1 RKLENYMLIFEQ
13 SIFGRVQKPNVIVH
27 VKERTNNSSNADLN
41 GKLHGMFTPVTTWVC
56 GCVAVGATGNSG
68 EWECFSD
75 THWVGGGGAGG
86 GGLGNNGG
94 SSEDGGSGGSSD
106 SDNQNHPED
115 PDCGAQGI
123 LNSSIP
129 SIKAPTEDD
138 PNPNAPPTAQPC
150 KGEEENEETVG
161 NDASFIGEIIVDKT
175 VTRNDL
181 TDCVYGKLDQSNMR

>member
-1 RKLENYMLIFEQ
+1 
-13 SIFGRVQKPNVIVH
+13 
-27 VKERTNNSSNADLN
+27 
-41 GKLHGMFTPVTTWVC
+41 
-56 GCVAVGATGNSG
+56 GNCG

-138 PNPNAPPTAQPC
+138 PHPNAPPTAQPC
-150 KGEEENEETVG
+150 KEDEDNDSPAEELEARIIYSELSPCMQDELERLFTIGKGV
-161 NDASFIGEIIVDKT
+161 GEILQDFAIDELEPKIE
-175 VTRNDL
+175 
-181 TDCVYGKLDQSNMR
+181 

>member
-1 RKLENYMLIFEQ
+1 
-13 SIFGRVQKPNVIVH
+13 
-27 VKERTNNSSNADLN
+27 
-41 GKLHGMFTPVTTWVC
+41 
-56 GCVAVGATGNSG
+56 GNCG

-138 PNPNAPPTAQPC
+138 PNPNDPPMAQPC
-150 KGEEENEETVG
+150 EGDEEEEPVDEEISATFV
-161 NDASFIGEIIVDKT
+161 GEIIVDKT
-175 VTRNDL
+175 ITRNDL
-181 TDCVYGKLDQSNMR
+181 TNCVYTKLNQSNIFKNLIAKFEGGSSTFDLNFELAETEKNDF